1 MIGTTLGDIREHI
14 ESLAG
19 EGRYSLRCARFGDSP
34 VPADGLTFRSRPVAR
49 AAARA
54 TEQYHATLRRYDPQ
68 VPFYD
73 VIVCEQP
80 AETAEPAAWAQT
92 CETAGV
98 DAPEQTV
105 GAAAGTDTPEQPADA
120 AVVDFCHTV
129 AGVVFEAIAASEH
142 VGLENAVMETYLAT
156 AETVDHPD
164 ELCLRLL
171 EAVATE
177 LADWCN
183 PAEQARVLRRAA
195 SQLPADSVGATY
207 TSERPLAGVLGD
219 LQSAGLLDGYRLQP
233 RTEGPSDAASWR
245 VRLEGYTLGD
255 DPQRL
260 VTLPLVVTLFDRL
273 ATGSVT
279 ITDAELL
286 DESDR
291 TWALT
296 VTTAATVSPAG
307 LACARP

>member
-1 MIGTTLGDIREHI
+1 MPPWEQSCETDAVDTTEQD
-14 ESLAG
+14 
-19 EGRYSLRCARFGDSP
+19 
-34 VPADGLTFRSRPVAR
+34 PVA
-49 AAARA
+49 A
-54 TEQYHATLRRYDPQ
+54 T
-68 VPFYD
+68 
-73 VIVCEQP
+73 
-80 AETAEPAAWAQT
+80 
-92 CETAGV
+92 
-98 DAPEQTV
+98 
-105 GAAAGTDTPEQPADA
+105 
-120 AVVDFCHTV
+120 VDFCHTV

-156 AETVDHPD
+156 AETIDHLD

-183 PAEQARVLRRAA
+183 PAEQARLLRRAA
-195 SQLPADSVGATY
+195 SQLPAESVGASY

-219 LQSAGLLDGYRLQP
+219 LQSAGLLEGYRLQP

-245 VRLEGYTLGD
+245 VRLEGYSLGD
-255 DPQRL
+255 DPERV

-273 ATGSVT
+273 ATGSVMV
-279 ITDAELL
+279 TDAELL

-296 VTTAATVSPAG
+296 VTTAATVSPVG
-307 LACARP
+307 LACAQP